1 MSGIPLPANSRYL
14 GVATQTWTDAEGR
27 NVLYFSRR
35 FLPDPDTLAL
45 LETHRVSQGERLD
58 HLAQHYYGDALIFW
72 RIADANRAMD
82 PEALTATLGRTLR
95 ITLPEGI
102 PGAPHA

>member
-1 MSGIPLPANSRYL
+1 MSGYPLPANSRYL
-14 GVATQTWTDAEGR
+14 GIQTLTWTDAEGHP
-27 NVLYFSRR
+27 VLYFSRR

-45 LETHRVSQGERLD
+45 LQTHTVNQGERLD
-58 HLAQHYYGDALIFW
+58 HLAQYFYGDAELFW

-82 PEALTATLGRTLR
+82 PGDLTVPPGRSLR